1 MPYLAQLLAGYRN
14 GLDHDPPESGKAVRA
29 ELAEENDAYRR
40 GLLLGLLA
48 NSLTQPDR
56 SSSKI
61 GETTEPQHAV
71 TEAIQKPRM
80 PRYARF
86 GVIAESA
93 HMVVDSSTAKSD
105 RLRR

>member
-1 MPYLAQLLAGYRN
+1 VPYLAQLLAGYRS
-14 GLDHDPPESGKAVRA
+14 GLDHDPPESGEAVRA
-29 ELAEENDAYRR
+29 ALVQEADAYRR

-61 GETTEPQHAV
+61 GETIERRRAV

-80 PRYARF
+80 PCRVTFRDEA
-86 GVIAESA
+86 IAESA
-93 HMVVDSSTAKSD
+93 HVA
-105 RLRR
+105 

>member
-14 GLDHDPPESGKAVRA
+14 GLDHGPPESGKAVRA

-56 SSSKI
+56 FSSKI
-61 GETTEPQHAV
+61 GETTEPQPAV
-71 TEAIQKPRM
+71 TEAIQNTRM
-80 PRYARF
+80 HRYARVEIF
-86 GVIAESA
+86 AEPA
-93 HMVVDSSTAKSD
+93 HVA
-105 RLRR
+105 

>member
-14 GLDHDPPESGKAVRA
+14 GLDHDPPESGKAICA

-61 GETTEPQHAV
+61 GETTEPRHAV
-71 TEAIQKPRM
+71 TEVIQKPQM
-80 PRYARF
+80 PHYSRF
-86 GVIAESA
+86 EIIAEPA
-93 HMVVDSSTAKSD
+93 HVA
-105 RLRR
+105 

>member
-1 MPYLAQLLAGYRN
+1 VPYLAQLLAGYRN
-14 GLDHDPPESGKAVRA
+14 GLDHSPPESGKAVRA
-29 ELAEENDAYRR
+29 ALAEENDAYRR

-71 TEAIQKPRM
+71 TEAIQKTQM
-80 PRYARF
+80 PRYAR
-86 GVIAESA
+86 VEIIAEPVHVA
-93 HMVVDSSTAKSD
+93 
-105 RLRR
+105 